1 MFLSLCQIGGMR
13 HILPNASE
21 ESGNASDET
30 ADASQENKE
39 DKEVEAEH
47 CNNHNFLY
55 IFFIVNIFNIN

>member
-55 IFFIVNIFNIN
+55 IFL